1 MEETVLKG
9 HQALLNPGEENEQDI
24 FGYKTNSCRRAMCNV
39 GAVLTCGFLLLVF
52 YWKPEWD
59 VRAQCSRCSLQDAD
73 VLLIRPTGEC
83 KVWVK
88 KKVMWI
94 QLSSQCNPSRLP
106 CPLIADQISF
116 LNKIIMEPDL
126 KVRYVQVQKIRYIW
140 KINEKQFVRVG
151 GLEDSHSCSDIRSKF
166 GSGLTAAE
174 ANTRRLIFGPNTIDI
189 QIIPL
194 WKLLCKE
201 VLNPFYVFQVFS
213 VCLWISNDYI
223 EYSVAI
229 IIMSLISIAFSVYEV
244 RQQSVK
250 LHGLVESHNHMTVT
264 VCRKDVG
271 YQEVLSSQLVP
282 GDLFLVTGNKRV
294 LPCDA
299 VLIQGGCIVNES
311 MLTGESV
318 PVTKTPLPSV
328 AGPTSWWSSSA
339 DHKLHLLFCGT
350 QVIQTKTGSQGEVK
364 AVVHRTGF
372 STAKGELVRSI
383 LYPKPMDFKLYQDAF
398 RFLMCLGV
406 IAILGMIYTI
416 CVFLVKGRSVVE
428 MVKKALDV
436 ITIAVSPALPASI
449 TVGIIYS
456 TRRLKKKGIF
466 CISPQRIN
474 VCGQLNL
481 VCFDKTGT
489 LTEEGLDLWGLATVK
504 GKGLQSIFR
513 FSGRDILPWGPFFG
527 ALASC
532 HSLSLSDN
540 NLQGDPLDLK
550 MFEATCWEID
560 ENQQDGGS
568 NFFIVKPGPKANKES
583 VQGIIVLN
591 QFPFSSALQRMSV
604 VTQLVG
610 RDKFTVYLKGAPE
623 TVAALCIPTTV
634 PRTFSTELQRY
645 TTQGFRVIGFAYK
658 SLWNGRVVPVTS
670 LKREEV
676 ESDLVF
682 LGFLILENKLKSQ
695 TIPVLEELLR
705 ARIRTV
711 MITGDNLQTAVTVA
725 RKSGMIPA
733 GQKLM
738 LIDSSDGNEC
748 AHASIS
754 WKLMESGKDNGQET
768 KIQMDNFEKKRNFH
782 FALSGK
788 SFDVLL
794 QHFYHLLPKILVN
807 ATVFARMSPSQ
818 KGSLIQEFQKLDYCV
833 GMCGDG
839 ANDCGALKNAHAGIS
854 LSKYEASVSS
864 PFTSNI
870 DNIECVTVLIKEGRA
885 ALVTS
890 FCMFKFMAIYSMIQY
905 LAVLLLYWKLNTF
918 GGYQFLFQDLAII
931 TIVGMTMNL
940 NHAYPMMVPYRPPSQ
955 LISPPLLLSVLLNI
969 ALNLALNIVG
979 FVMVTNQPWY
989 SHTDMHSACRPEN
1002 NLTTTSVHNVTAVNQ
1017 PSFHSFASSHF
1028 QSYENTTVWFLS
1040 TLSLV
1045 TTAFVMCKGK
1055 PFRQPIYT
1063 NYLFILVL
1071 LAQSGICL
1079 FLLFVDHGGV
1089 YKVMDLVC
1097 TPYKWRVY
1105 VLIMVAVHFV
1115 IVNLVEEML
1124 IETTASGCPCGGPVG

>member
-1 MEETVLKG
+1 M
-9 HQALLNPGEENEQDI
+9 
-24 FGYKTNSCRRAMCNV
+24 S
-39 GAVLTCGFLLLVF
+39 
-52 YWKPEWD
+52 
-59 VRAQCSRCSLQDAD
+59 
-73 VLLIRPTGEC
+73 
-83 KVWVK
+83 
-88 KKVMWI
+88 
-94 QLSSQCNPSRLP
+94 
-106 CPLIADQISF
+106 
-116 LNKIIMEPDL
+116 
-126 KVRYVQVQKIRYIW
+126 
-140 KINEKQFVRVG
+140 
-151 GLEDSHSCSDIRSKF
+151 
-166 GSGLTAAE
+166 
-174 ANTRRLIFGPNTIDI
+174 
-189 QIIPL
+189 
-194 WKLLCKE
+194 E
-201 VLNPFYVFQVFS
+201 V
-213 VCLWISNDYI
+213 
-223 EYSVAI
+223 
-229 IIMSLISIAFSVYEV
+229 
-244 RQQSVK
+244 
-250 LHGLVESHNHMTVT
+250 
-264 VCRKDVG
+264 
-271 YQEVLSSQLVP
+271 EVLSSQLVP

-416 CVFLVKGRSVVE
+416 CNNPFKNKQQFGHS
-428 MVKKALDV
+428 ALDV

-489 LTEEGLDLWGLATVK
+489 LTEEGLDLWGL
-504 GKGLQSIFR
+504 SIFR

-550 MFEATCWEID
+550 MFEATCWREW
-560 ENQQDGGS
+560 EGS
-568 NFFIVKPGPKANKES
+568 LSPVTNLPFQEFCMLQES

-645 TTQGFRVIGFAYK
+645 TTQGFRVIGFLL
-658 SLWNGRVVPVTS
+658 SRVKLLFVVIV
-670 LKREEV
+670 REEV

-711 MITGDNLQTAVTVA
+711 MITGKGRAFSPD
-725 RKSGMIPA
+725 PA
-733 GQKLM
+733 DCPCLNPSPRCSAFISR
-738 LIDSSDGNEC
+738 LAPSSDRTGRLFHRVYGHLTSLYLALNY
-748 AHASIS
+748 SIV
-754 WKLMESGKDNGQET
+754 KRFKTQPH
-768 KIQMDNFEKKRNFH
+768 MDNFEKKRNFH

-818 KGSLIQEFQKLDYCV
+818 KGSLIQEFQNYCV

-905 LAVLLLYWKLNTF
+905 LAVLLLYWVCLTFFKSIIQRLRKL
-918 GGYQFLFQDLAII
+918 
-931 TIVGMTMNL
+931 
-940 NHAYPMMVPYRPPSQ
+940 
-955 LISPPLLLSVLLNI
+955 LI
-969 ALNLALNIVG
+969 
-979 FVMVTNQPWY
+979 
-989 SHTDMHSACRPEN
+989 
-1002 NLTTTSVHNVTAVNQ
+1002 
-1017 PSFHSFASSHF
+1017 
-1028 QSYENTTVWFLS
+1028 LS
-1040 TLSLV
+1040 TI
-1045 TTAFVMCKGK
+1045 
-1055 PFRQPIYT
+1055 Q
-1063 NYLFILVL
+1063 
-1071 LAQSGICL
+1071 
-1079 FLLFVDHGGV
+1079 
-1089 YKVMDLVC
+1089 
-1097 TPYKWRVY
+1097 
-1105 VLIMVAVHFV
+1105 
-1115 IVNLVEEML
+1115 
-1124 IETTASGCPCGGPVG
+1124 